1 MNLNNPEEFRREFEA
16 LDVTNVT
23 NDPKAIREAFEKD
36 QADEDE
42 RSLKQGKSA

>member
-16 LDVTNVT
+16 LDVT